1 MPARHAA
8 PPPPGGLTLAK
19 ARPIAPAVTPPST
32 GPAAL
37 RPPVP
42 IGLYALAGFCTG
54 SGMRM
59 LDALLPLL
67 AQDLGIT
74 VAAATGVVAA
84 FVLPYGLVQLVAGPL
99 GDRFGK
105 PRVATFALLGY
116 GLAMLAAAVAPDLPA
131 LIAFRALSGLCGGAV
146 IPLLMAHLGD
156 SIAYEERQ
164 AAIGRFSTGM
174 VMAMLLGGPGSG
186 VVGDLAGWRLPFVAL
201 GLLALGVCLAM
212 AVRLGRAALLQ
223 PAARQGGGIGGY
235 RTLLLNRAGRRL
247 VLVAFCNGVCLF
259 GGAFPFVG
267 AYLIQQFGRSAT
279 EAGLIVA
286 IFGLGALVYT
296 RIARGLV
303 RRFGEARL
311 FAAGGIGLGAGL
323 VALALAP
330 GWWMVA
336 ALQPGLGFAFYLFHG
351 VLQTRATEA
360 LPAARGTAVG
370 GFALALFLGQSV
382 GSLLFGVV
390 LALSDYGT
398 AFLLAAGGVVALTA
412 YAARALL
419 AMPKAG

>member
-1 MPARHAA
+1 M
-8 PPPPGGLTLAK
+8 T
-19 ARPIAPAVTPPST
+19 
-32 GPAAL
+32 
-37 RPPVP
+37 PVP

-67 AQDLGIT
+67 AADLGIT

-116 GLAMLAAAVAPDLPA
+116 GIAMLASAAAPDLPA
-131 LIAFRALSGLCGGAV
+131 LIAFRAASGLCGGAV

-156 SIAYEERQ
+156 SIAYEDRQ

-186 VVGDLAGWRLPFVAL
+186 VVGDLAGWRVPFVVL
-201 GLLALGVCLAM
+201 GLLALGVCLTM
-212 AVRLGRAALLQ
+212 AARLGLAALLRP
-223 PAARQGGGIGGY
+223 PARGAGGIGGY
-235 RTLLLNRAGRRL
+235 RALLMSRPGRRL
-247 VLVAFCNGVCLF
+247 VMVAFCNGVCLF

-267 AYLIQQFGRSAT
+267 AFLIQQFGRSAA

-286 IFGLGALVYT
+286 VFGLGALVYT
-296 RIARGLV
+296 RIARPLV
-303 RRFGEARL
+303 KRFGEKRL
-311 FAAGGIGLGAGL
+311 FGAGGVGLAVGL
-323 VALALAP
+323 TALTLAPSWWAIAALNLAL
-330 GWWMVA
+330 
-336 ALQPGLGFAFYLFHG
+336 GFCFYLFHG

-370 GFALALFLGQSV
+370 GFALALFLGQAA
-382 GSLLFGVV
+382 GSLLFGLV
-390 LALSDYGT
+390 LALSDYRT
-398 AFLLAAGGVVALTA
+398 AFLLAAAGVLALTITA
-412 YAARALL
+412 WRGLGFARRGAA
-419 AMPKAG
+419 

>member
-1 MPARHAA
+1 MQHEADAGR
-8 PPPPGGLTLAK
+8 
-19 ARPIAPAVTPPST
+19 VT
-32 GPAAL
+32 
-37 RPPVP
+37 PVP

-67 AQDLGIT
+67 AADLGIS

-116 GLAMLAAAVAPDLPA
+116 GVAMLAAAAAPDLPA
-131 LIAFRALSGLCGGAV
+131 LIGFRAASGLCGGAV

-186 VVGDLAGWRLPFVAL
+186 VVGDLAGWRTPFVVL
-201 GLLALGVCLAM
+201 GLLALVVCAAM
-212 AVRLGRAALLQ
+212 AARLGVPALLRR
-223 PAARQGGGIGGY
+223 PARGGPGIGGY
-235 RTLLLNRAGRRL
+235 RTLLLSRPGRRL
-247 VLVAFCNGVCLF
+247 VLVAFLNGVCLF

-267 AYLIQQFGRSAT
+267 AFLIQQFGRTAA

-286 IFGLGALVYT
+286 GFGLGALVYT
-296 RIARGLV
+296 RIAKQLV
-303 RRFGEARL
+303 ARFGERLL
-311 FAAGGIGLGAGL
+311 FAAGGIGLGIGL
-323 VALALAP
+323 VALAAAP
-330 GWWMVA
+330 AWWVIA
-336 ALQPGLGFAFYLFHG
+336 VLQLGLGFAFYLFHG

-370 GFALALFLGQSV
+370 GFALALFLGQSA
-382 GSLLFGVV
+382 GSLLFGLV
-390 LALSDYGT
+390 LALSDYRT
-398 AFLLAAGGVVALTA
+398 AFVLAAAGVLALTA
-412 YAARALL
+412 HAVGTLGFAPRPAA
-419 AMPKAG
+419 